1 MMPRR
6 RQLAPKH
13 GPASEWAGGCDCAH
27 GQEVTRYGRAGTSP
41 RSRQGGPWW
50 PARLPAAA
58 VMAAWRGCRWVFDT
72 GFRADYLLLRLSA
85 AAAARAAIRIVV
97 TTALVQVDSQA
108 ATAIATA
115 CLPASP
121 CVFYWTL
128 GCRCWRGQCRTRLRQ
143 RS

>member
-27 GQEVTRYGRAGTSP
+27 GQEVTRYGR
-41 RSRQGGPWW
+41 
-50 PARLPAAA
+50 
-58 VMAAWRGCRWVFDT
+58 VFDT

-128 GCRCWRGQCRTRLRQ
+128 GCRCWRVQCRTRLRQ